1 MPTNYEPT
9 DDVRVFDG
17 GDDDEDV
24 EGSRLPLLIVIA
36 LLVLAAFGGVVWLA
50 YQRGVQQGHAEVPR
64 VIAADQTPVKVPP
77 TSAGGTATPYT
88 GLKIYQQPAPSKEE
102 AAADTA
108 APAPTPAP
116 AASTPAPPPS
126 MPAEVPATTPPLKV
140 VSLPAVTPPPA
151 KPQATA
157 PSTPTLARGAP
168 EPLPSKGA
176 SAPSTPSTKPVPPPA
191 APHVSTQ
198 IATTPVVAAPVA
210 AAPAASTAPAA
221 SAAPAGAGL
230 LQIGSYKSEAEANAA
245 WTTYKAKHAALLGG
259 TSPNV
264 MQVDLGA
271 KGVWYRLRI
280 VASDKSAAASL
291 CDKLKAEGAA
301 CIPTK

>member
-88 GLKIYQQPAPSKEE
+88 GLKIYQQPAPSGED
-102 AAADTA
+102 AAADNA
-108 APAPTPAP
+108 APAPAPAP
-116 AASTPAPPPS
+116 AANTPAPPPS

-140 VSLPAVTPPPA
+140 VSVPAVTPPPA
-151 KPQATA
+151 KPQVAPQTA
-157 PSTPTLARGAP
+157 PALASEAP
-168 EPLPSKGA
+168 EPLPPKGA
-176 SAPSTPSTKPVPPPA
+176 SAPSVPSTRPVLPPA
-191 APHVSTQ
+191 APRVTAQ
-198 IATTPVVAAPVA
+198 VATAPVAATPVA
-210 AAPAASTAPAA
+210 AAPVAST
-221 SAAPAGAGL
+221 APAGAGL
-230 LQIGSYKSEAEANAA
+230 LQIGSYKSEADANTAWAA
-245 WTTYKAKHAALLGG
+245 YKAKHAALLGG

-280 VASDKSAAASL
+280 VAGDKSAAASL